1 MNNEYSV
8 LPFFIIGTLIL
19 MLFAFTLIIFL
30 ITHKKKRYE
39 HLLEKQAM
47 ENNYQNQLL
56 QSRLE
61 VQEQSFK
68 YFSEEIH
75 DNIGQLLS
83 MVKMQLYNI
92 KNKSG
97 EPDIVR
103 KATQSNELLGKA
115 INDLRNISHTL
126 NSAFVDK
133 AGLAAAIRKDLD
145 YICSAKELQCNL
157 HTTGEEYSLGNE
169 KELLVFRIVQEAMAN
184 AIKHATPSAID
195 IHLHYAPTSFKVEV
209 KDNGTGFDVFDAAN
223 AGLGLNN
230 MQVRAR
236 LLHGDIWV
244 NSKKEAG
251 TTVVLEIKNISH
263 NTDAA
268 GTA

>member
-1 MNNEYSV
+1 MVHDEV
-8 LPFFIIGTLIL
+8 FLIFILGTLIIIAFASSL
-19 MLFAFTLIIFL
+19 VLFVVQY
-30 ITHKKKRYE
+30 KRKQQMY
-39 HLLEKQAM
+39 LLET
-47 ENNYQNQLL
+47 ENLQEQYKSQLL

-92 KNKSG
+92 KNNSC

-103 KATQSNELLGKA
+103 KATQSNEILGKA

-126 NSAFVDK
+126 NSAFVDH
-133 AGLAAAIRKDLD
+133 AGLATAIQKDLD
-145 YICSAKELQCNL
+145 YICSAKDLQCNL

-184 AIKHATPSAID
+184 AIKHATPTAID
-195 IHLHYAPTSFKVEV
+195 ISLHYAPSSFKVEV

-236 LLHGDIWV
+236 LLQGEIWV
-244 NSKKEAG
+244 NSKKDAG
-251 TTVVLEIKNISH
+251 TTVTLEIKNVSP
-263 NTDAA
+263 
-268 GTA
+268 GTGTTAQA